1 MELWFLGTSA
11 GMPIRERNVTS
22 VVLRLTQCD
31 GALWMFD
38 CGEGTQHQLLKT
50 PYKLSRLRKLFI
62 THLHG
67 DHVFGIP
74 GLLSSRSSLGG
85 HEPLEIYGP
94 QGLRELIETTLRLTE
109 TNPEFPMQI
118 KEITGGTVMEDDAM
132 KVEAAELDHRIACFG
147 YRVMEQPRKGVLK
160 KDRLMEI
167 GVPPGPL
174 YGLLKAGEDVTLAD
188 GRIIR
193 AADVVGPPTAGR
205 VVTILGDTRPC
216 AAATQLAENADML
229 VHEATFMRDLTDKAA
244 EYGHSTTVQA
254 AITARDAGAKRLLL
268 THFSSR
274 YKPEDLTQ
282 LENEARRI
290 FPRADAARE
299 LVRYEIPRLRQ
310 RESVR

>member
-22 VVLRLTQCD
+22 IVLRLTQG

-50 PYKLSRLRKLFI
+50 PCKLSRLRKLFI

-85 HEPLEIYGP
+85 HEPLEMYGP
-94 QGLRELIETTLRLTE
+94 PGLRELIDTSLRMTE
-109 TNPEFPMQI
+109 THLNFPLHIQ
-118 KEITGGTVMEDDAM
+118 EINEGVVFEDDTV
-132 KVEAAELDHRIACFG
+132 KVEAAELNHRIACFG
-147 YRVMEQPRKGVLK
+147 YRVHEQPRKGVLK
-160 KDRLMEI
+160 KEQLMEI

-216 AAATQLAENADML
+216 AAATKLAEHADVL

-244 EYGHSTTVQA
+244 EYGHSTTEQA
-254 AITARDAGAKRLLL
+254 AITARDAGAQRLLL

-274 YKPEDLTQ
+274 YKPEDLAQ
-282 LENEARRI
+282 LEAEARQI
-290 FPRADAARE
+290 FARTEAAKE
-299 LVRYEIPRLRQ
+299 LVCYEIPRLQ
-310 RESVR
+310 PSESII